1 MRIPAVSRIG
11 RYALALGA
19 IASSFVLFGAARR
32 GNFTVHDK
40 AYYASPS
47 LVAYVQP
54 GLVFKV
60 VSAKVAGDG
69 TVTVDFKA
77 TDPNGAAL
85 DRTGVITPGAI
96 SSSFLI
102 AYIPKGQSQF
112 VSYVTRTVTSTN
124 GNGNKAI
131 QATSD
136 SGGTYQTVATGEY
149 IYTFSN
155 KVPAGFDP
163 AATHRIGIY
172 GSRNLTQFDL
182 GTNYDDVTFDW
193 VPAGNGA
200 NPQPRDIVRTADCNR
215 CHDSLAAHGG
225 SRKSVELCI
234 MCHTPQTTDPESN
247 NTVDFKIFIH
257 KLHAGSSLPSVQ
269 AGTPYQIVGFGN
281 AVSDYSTVVFPAN
294 VQNCT
299 VCHNPKN
306 GAAQTANYMS
316 NPNIAACNSCH
327 DNVNFATGKN
337 HNGGVQVD
345 STQCKTCHIPK
356 GDVEFDASV
365 VGAHVIPAQSAS
377 IPGINV
383 VLKSVA
389 NGGAGQKPT
398 VTFTVKDSKGNGIPM
413 STITGNS
420 GSLSLVMGGPTSD
433 YGYTD
438 FGVSTTPGY
447 VSESVVST
455 AQCAGDGTC
464 TYTFTHALPAKAAGT
479 YAIGAEGRM
488 SITLLPGTDQQQTVQ
503 YSVKNPV
510 IYFSV
515 DGTKVQPRRTV
526 VALAN
531 CNNCHYD
538 LELHGGLRNNTEYCV
553 ICHNPSNT
561 DFTTRPAAVV
571 SADKPLP
578 NQAINLPL
586 MVHKIHT
593 GENLADFNQT
603 YVVVGHGGSHN
614 DFSDVRYATMGPTGA
629 TGDTA
634 KCYMCH
640 VNGSESVLPIGKN
653 PVVDP
658 QGLLNPAPATTSACT
673 ACHLDSTALAHAV
686 SNTDPKF
693 GESCDVCHGT
703 GAEFEATKMHAGK

>member
-1 MRIPAVSRIG
+1 MRIPAVSKIG
-11 RYALALGA
+11 RCALAIAA
-19 IASSFVLFGAARR
+19 IAGSFVLYGAARR
-32 GNFTVHDK
+32 NNFTVRDK

-54 GLVFKV
+54 GLVFKI
-60 VSAKVAGDG
+60 VSANIAGDG

-85 DRTGVITPGAI
+85 DRTGVITPGTI

-102 AYIPKGQSQF
+102 AYIPKGQTQF
-112 VSYVTRTVTSTN
+112 VSYVTRTETSAT
-124 GNGNKAI
+124 GNGVKAT
-131 QATSD
+131 QATAD

-155 KVPAGFDP
+155 KVPASYDP

-193 VPAGNGA
+193 VPAGKGA
-200 NPQPRDIVRTADCNR
+200 NPQPRDVVRTPDCNR

-234 MCHTPQTTDPESN
+234 MCHTPQTTDAETG
-247 NTVDFKIFIH
+247 NTLDFKVFIH

-269 AGTPYQIVGFGN
+269 ANTPYQIVGYGN
-281 AVSDYSTVVFPAN
+281 AVSDYSSVVFPAN

-306 GAAQTANYMS
+306 GAAQTGNYMS
-316 NPNIAACNSCH
+316 NPNLAACNSCH
-327 DNVNFATGKN
+327 DDVNFATGKN

-345 STQCKTCHIPK
+345 SAQCSTCHIPK
-356 GDVEFDASV
+356 GDLEFDASV
-365 VGAHVIPAQSAS
+365 AGAHVIPSQSS
-377 IPGINV
+377 GVPGINI
-383 VLKSVA
+383 VLTKVA

-398 VTFTVKDSKGNGIPM
+398 VTFTVKDNKGNGIPM
-413 STITGNS
+413 STFTANS
-420 GSLSLVMGGPTSD
+420 GSLSLTMGGPTSD

-447 VSESVVST
+447 VTESVVST
-455 AQCAGDGTC
+455 AQCASDGTC
-464 TYTFTHALPAKAAGT
+464 SYTFTHALPAKATGS
-479 YAIGAEGRM
+479 YAIGAEARM

-503 YSVKNPV
+503 YSAKNPV

-515 DGTKVQPRRTV
+515 DGSKVQPRRAV

-531 CNNCHYD
+531 CNQCHYD
-538 LELHGGLRNNTEYCV
+538 LEVHGGLRNNTEYCV

-561 DFTTRPAAVV
+561 DFTTRP
-571 SADKPLP
+571 SATVASDRSFP

-586 MVHKIHT
+586 LAHKIHT
-593 GENLADFNQT
+593 GENLAGFNQT

-614 DFSDVRYATMGPTGA
+614 DFGDVRYATMGPTGTA
-629 TGDTA
+629 GDTA

-640 VNGSESVLPIGKN
+640 VNGSESVLPVGKN

-673 ACHLDSTALAHAV
+673 ACHLDSTAFAHAV

-703 GAEFEATKMHAGK
+703 GAEFEATKVHAGK